1 MASASATFFLD
12 MSVRKKLL
20 TGFSVVLLISLL
32 VALVS
37 FSALEST
44 LKRIDTLLKVN
55 DIDTKLYQVRQNEKN
70 FIISGDDSY
79 IQSAVATIHEIKQ
92 IAAENLKIM
101 RIPETVTLMKQV
113 SQDVNRYQD
122 KLLELSRAS
131 IQNRATQTA
140 MEDSAQEAVK
150 QFDELEASL
159 AATAVSEIRENG
171 DENSLRSLEFARQ
184 ASDLTKEVLSARH
197 REKDFI
203 LRGEQ
208 QYADLLLAHFE
219 KLNKSGKQLRNSL
232 IDPASQGNI
241 DVALRQLLRYQ
252 ADFGELQQSLF
263 KLKTTEAEMNERATQ
278 AAAASNDAVNLQLKI
293 LETEASKAKT
303 MLGGATLA
311 GFIVGLLAAI
321 LIAQMIVV
329 PLQRVVGLARKVAD
343 GDLSEDIR
351 SDRKDEL
358 GMLMQAMQAMTLS
371 LRTLL
376 TALRGSIEQLATA
389 AKEMSAVTQQSSAG
403 ITQQKLETEQVATAM
418 NEMAATVQ
426 DVARSAETA
435 VCSAD
440 QADRQAQQGTFV
452 VQQTIEHIERLA
464 MTVEHSAESIERLS
478 HDSANIGTVL
488 DVIKSIADQTN
499 LLALN
504 AAIEA
509 ARAGDAGRGFAV
521 VADEVRAL
529 ARRTQESTAQI
540 EGLIGTLQIGAQGA
554 VEMMGMSRVEA
565 GNTVGSAKEAGAV
578 LETINTAVSSIQQMN
593 LQIATAA
600 EQQSS
605 VAEEINRSVASIRDV
620 AEQSAAAAEESYAAS
635 SDLARLGGELQT
647 MVSRFKLV

>member
-1 MASASATFFLD
+1 MASAFASFFLD

-20 TGFSVVLLISLL
+20 TGFSLVLMINIL
-32 VALVS
+32 VALIG
-37 FSALEST
+37 FSALDST
-44 LKRIDTLLKVN
+44 LKRFDTLLKVN

-79 IQSAVATIHEIKQ
+79 IQSAVATLHEIKQ
-92 IAAENLKIM
+92 IAAENLKVM
-101 RIPETVTLMKQV
+101 RIPQTITLMKQV
-113 SQDVNRYQD
+113 SQDVSRYQD
-122 KLLELSRAS
+122 KLLELSQAS
-131 IQNRATQTA
+131 IQNRAKQTA
-140 MEDSAQEAVK
+140 MEGSAQGAMK

-159 AATAVSEIRENG
+159 AATAVSEIRENA

-184 ASDLTKEVLSARH
+184 ASDLTKEVLSARR

-219 KLNKSGKQLRNSL
+219 KVNKSGKQLRNSL

-241 DVALRQLLRYQ
+241 DAALRQLSRYQ
-252 ADFGELQQSLF
+252 ADFGELQQSLL
-263 KLKTTEAEMNERATQ
+263 KLKTTEGEMDERATQ
-278 AAAASNDAVNLQLKI
+278 AATASNDALNLQLKI
-293 LETEASKAKT
+293 LETQASKAKT
-303 MLGGATLA
+303 MLGAATLV
-311 GFIVGLLAAI
+311 GFVVGLLAAI

-343 GDLSEDIR
+343 GDLSQDIH

-371 LRTLL
+371 LRNLL
-376 TALRGSIEQLATA
+376 TRLSSSIEQLATA
-389 AKEMSAVTQQSSAG
+389 AEEMSAVTEQTSAG

-418 NEMAATVQ
+418 NEMVATVQ
-426 DVARSAETA
+426 DVARSAEA
-435 VCSAD
+435 AACSAD
-440 QADRQAQQGTFV
+440 QADRQAHQGTFV
-452 VQQTIEHIERLA
+452 VQQTIERIERLA
-464 MTVEHSAESIERLS
+464 MSVEHSAESVERLS

-540 EGLIGTLQIGAQGA
+540 EGLIGTLQMGAQGA

-565 GNTVGSAKEAGAV
+565 GSTVGSAKEAGAV
-578 LETINTAVSSIQQMN
+578 LETINAAVSSIQQMN
-593 LQIATAA
+593 QQIATAA

-620 AEQSAAAAEESYAAS
+620 AEQSAGAAEESSAAS
-635 SDLARLGGELQT
+635 SDLARLGGDLQT
-647 MVSRFKLV
+647 MVSRFKLA

>member
-1 MASASATFFLD
+1 MASASASFFLD

-20 TGFSVVLLISLL
+20 TGFSLVLLINIL
-32 VALVS
+32 VALIS

-44 LKRIDTLLKVN
+44 LKRFDTLLKVN

-79 IQSAVATIHEIKQ
+79 IQSAVATLNEIKQ
-92 IAAENLKIM
+92 IAAENLKVM
-101 RIPETVTLMKQV
+101 LIPQTVTLMKQV

-122 KLLELSRAS
+122 KMLELSQAS

-150 QFDELEASL
+150 QFDELEANL
-159 AATAVSEIRENG
+159 AATAVSEIRENA

-184 ASDLTKEVLSARH
+184 AGDLTKEVLSARR

-219 KLNKSGKQLRNSL
+219 KVNKSGKQLRNSL

-241 DVALRQLLRYQ
+241 DAALRQLSRYQ
-252 ADFGELQQSLF
+252 ADFGELQRSLL
-263 KLKTTEAEMNERATQ
+263 KLKTTEVEMNERATQ
-278 AAAASNDAVNLQLKI
+278 AATASNDAVNLQLKI
-293 LETEASKAKT
+293 LETQASKAKT
-303 MLGGATLA
+303 MLGAATLV
-311 GFIVGLLAAI
+311 GFVVGLLAAI
-321 LIAQMIVV
+321 LIARMIVV

-343 GDLSEDIR
+343 GDLSQDIQ

-371 LRTLL
+371 LRNLL
-376 TALRGSIEQLATA
+376 TRLSSSIEQLAA
-389 AKEMSAVTQQSSAG
+389 AAEEMSAVTAQRSAG
-403 ITQQKLETEQVATAM
+403 ITRQKLETEQVATAM
-418 NEMAATVQ
+418 NEMVATVQ
-426 DVARSAETA
+426 DVARSAEA
-435 VCSAD
+435 AACSAE
-440 QADRQAQQGTFV
+440 QADRQAHQGTFV
-452 VQQTIEHIERLA
+452 VQQTIERIERLA
-464 MTVEHSAESIERLS
+464 MTVEHSAQSIERLS

-540 EGLIGTLQIGAQGA
+540 EGLIGTLQLGAQGA

-565 GNTVGSAKEAGAV
+565 GSTVGSAKEAGAV
-578 LETINTAVSSIQQMN
+578 LETINAAVSSIQQMN
-593 LQIATAA
+593 QQIATAA

-620 AEQSAAAAEESYAAS
+620 AEQSAGAAEESSAAS
-635 SDLARLGGELQT
+635 SDLARLGGDLQT